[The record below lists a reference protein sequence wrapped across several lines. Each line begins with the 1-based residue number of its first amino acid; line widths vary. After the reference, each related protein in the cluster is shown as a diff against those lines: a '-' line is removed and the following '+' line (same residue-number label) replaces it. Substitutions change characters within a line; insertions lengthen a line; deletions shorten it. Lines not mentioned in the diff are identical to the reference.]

1 MRTNPNN
8 SPHAAARIVALA
20 MLADGHL
27 CKTELDALDCVDVH
41 TQLGLPPAELH
52 AIVHALCEDL
62 LSSSHGTWEEAC
74 RVDSGTLAALPS
86 EIDDPAL
93 RVKVLRLCLTV
104 LAADEHL
111 ADGESIVLI
120 AATKCWGLP
129 RELRK
134 ARAATPRT
142 AHV

>member
-1 MRTNPNN
+1 MRTYPNN
-8 SPHAAARIVALA
+8 SPQAAARIVALA
-20 MLADGHL
+20 MQADGHL

-62 LSSSHGTWEEAC
+62 LSSSHGSWEAAC
-74 RVDSGTLAALPS
+74 RVDSGTLAALLA

-104 LAADEHL
+104 IAADEHL
-111 ADGESIVLI
+111 ADGETLI
-120 AATKCWGLP
+120 LTALVEHWGLH
-129 RELRK
+129 RETKPPQRLPPD
-134 ARAATPRT
+134 A

>member
-1 MRTNPNN
+1 MRTYPNN
-8 SPHAAARIVALA
+8 SPQAAARIVALA

-62 LSSSHGTWEEAC
+62 LASSQGDWEAAC
-74 RVDSGTLAALPS
+74 RVDSGTLTALLA

-104 LAADEHL
+104 IAADEHL
-111 ADGESIVLI
+111 AEGETVIL
-120 AATKCWGLP
+120 AAVVAHWGLH
-129 RELRK
+129 RETKPAQRLQPY
-134 ARAATPRT
+134 AV
-142 AHV
+142 HV

>member
-1 MRTNPNN
+1 MRTYPNN
-8 SPHAAARIVALA
+8 SPQAAARIVALA

-41 TQLGLPPAELH
+41 MQLGLPPAELH

-62 LSSSHGTWEEAC
+62 LSTSHGSWEAAC
-74 RVDSGTLAALPS
+74 RVDSGTLAALLA

-104 LAADEHL
+104 IAADEHL
-111 ADGESIVLI
+111 ADGETLI
-120 AATKCWGLP
+120 LTALVERWGLQ
-129 RELRK
+129 REPKPPQRLPPD
-134 ARAATPRT
+134 AE
-142 AHV
+142 HV

>member
-1 MRTNPNN
+1 MRTYPNN

-27 CKTELDALDCVDVH
+27 CRTELDALACVDVH

-62 LSSSHGTWEEAC
+62 LSSSHGTWEAAC
-74 RVDSGTLAALPS
+74 RVDSGSLAALLS

-104 LAADEHL
+104 FAADEHL
-111 ADGESIVLI
+111 AEGESIVLI
-120 AATKCWGLP
+120 AAIKCWGLP
-129 RELRK
+129 RDRRE
-134 ARAATPRT
+134 ARAATLR
-142 AHV
+142 AADV

>member
-1 MRTNPNN
+1 MRTYPNN
-8 SPHAAARIVALA
+8 SPQAAARIVALA

-62 LSSSHGTWEEAC
+62 LSSSHGTWEAAY
-74 RVDSGTLAALPS
+74 RVDSGTLAALLS

-104 LAADEHL
+104 VAADEHL
-111 ADGESIVLI
+111 ADGETVILTALVEH
-120 AATKCWGLP
+120 WGLH
-129 RELRK
+129 RETKPPQCLRPD
-134 ARAATPRT
+134 AE
-142 AHV
+142 HV

>member
-1 MRTNPNN
+1 MRTYPIN

-27 CKTELDALDCVDVH
+27 CKTELDALDCVDMH

-62 LSSSHGTWEEAC
+62 LSTSHGSWEAAC
-74 RVDSGTLAALPS
+74 RVDSGTLASLLS

-104 LAADEHL
+104 FAADEHL
-111 ADGESIVLI
+111 ADGESSVLI

-129 RELRK
+129 RELRE

>member
-1 MRTNPNN
+1 MRTYPNN
-8 SPHAAARIVALA
+8 SPQAAARIVALA

-62 LSSSHGTWEEAC
+62 LSTSHGSWEAAC
-74 RVDSGTLAALPS
+74 RVGSGTLTALLS

-104 LAADEHL
+104 IAADEHL
-111 ADGESIVLI
+111 ADGETVILTALVEH
-120 AATKCWGLP
+120 WGLH
-129 RELRK
+129 RET
-134 ARAATPRT
+134 TPPQRLQPD
-142 AHV
+142 AG

>member
-1 MRTNPNN
+1 MRTYLRN
-8 SPHAAARIVALA
+8 SPPAAARIVALA

-27 CKTELDALDCVDVH
+27 CKTEIDALACADVH
-41 TQLGLPPAELH
+41 TQLGLPHAELH

-62 LSSSHGTWEEAC
+62 LVSSQGDWEAAC
-74 RVDSGTLAALPS
+74 RIHPDTLASVLA

-104 LAADEHL
+104 IAADEHL
-111 ADGESIVLI
+111 ADGETVIL
-120 AATKCWGLP
+120 AAVAAHWGLHHETKP
-129 RELRK
+129 PQRLPPD
-134 ARAATPRT
+134 A

>member
-1 MRTNPNN
+1 MRTYPNN
-8 SPHAAARIVALA
+8 SPQAAARIVALA

-62 LSSSHGTWEEAC
+62 LSTSHGSWEAAC
-74 RVDSGTLAALPS
+74 RVDSGTLTALLS

-104 LAADEHL
+104 IAADEHL
-111 ADGESIVLI
+111 ADGETLI
-120 AATKCWGLP
+120 LTALVEHWGLH
-129 RELRK
+129 RET
-134 ARAATPRT
+134 TPPQRLQPH
-142 AHV
+142 AEHV

>member
-1 MRTNPNN
+1 MRTYPNN
-8 SPHAAARIVALA
+8 SPQSAARIVALA

-62 LSSSHGTWEEAC
+62 LSSSHGTWEAAC
-74 RVDSGTLAALPS
+74 RVDSGTLAALMA
-86 EIDDPAL
+86 EIDDPPL

-104 LAADEHL
+104 IAADEHL
-111 ADGESIVLI
+111 ADGETVILTALVAHWELH
-120 AATKCWGLP
+120 
-129 RELRK
+129 REKKPPQRIQPD
-134 ARAATPRT
+134 A